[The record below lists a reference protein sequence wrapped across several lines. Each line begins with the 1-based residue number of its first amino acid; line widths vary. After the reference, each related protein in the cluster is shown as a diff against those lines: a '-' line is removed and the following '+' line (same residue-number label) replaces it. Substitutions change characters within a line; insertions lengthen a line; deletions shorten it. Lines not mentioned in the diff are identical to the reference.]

1 MVTIQG
7 MASLNLVKHEIEQTL
22 SQAEIGLESYS
33 DDASSTEPLRNAIV
47 RFQELKGVFKLI
59 ELPAPSM
66 LCAELED
73 LSAHLLGT
81 QPIDAD
87 QKLGILSG
95 VIMVLSHYLEY
106 VHVKQKDLPSLLIP
120 AINEVREALHKAKY
134 PDSHFFNADVSTPR
148 NDAASGKDNLIE
160 LGNQARRLRHMYE
173 VGLLGALKDQNL
185 PTSFKLMDRALDR
198 IDTLGGNVKFGK
210 LWWLAR
216 GALAG
221 LYAGDVELTNPRK
234 SILGQ
239 VDRQIKLLVFQGTA
253 VLSKE
258 PPSALLKELL
268 YINALAQP
276 GGDLV
281 MQIASHF
288 GVDGQMTDADIRAER
303 ELMNGPGGSVM
314 KTVAAAVKEEL
325 AHIKDTLDLASRGAA
340 DGGEGFSAAA
350 ESMGRI
356 ANTLVMLG
364 LVEASNVL
372 LEQVNHVRNWSMNP
386 VDPASDEFQ
395 AVADA
400 LLYVENRVIS
410 LTSPSSS
417 TMDSEHPVR
426 DFAARSQLDEARQ
439 VVVGESRA
447 GLSLAKRAI
456 VSFIE
461 SKWDGMHLSNVP
473 TTLNSVWGGLMFLQL
488 ERAARVL
495 RSCNEFIEK
504 QLIKVENTAPSQHM
518 LDTLADAITSIDYYL
533 ESMEANKP
541 IGEGILDVA
550 EESVHE
556 LGFPIAV

>member
-7 MASLNLVKHEIEQTL
+7 MASLNLVKIEIDQTL
-22 SQAEIGLESYS
+22 SQAETGLEAYS
-33 DDASSTEPLRNAIV
+33 EDSSNTEQLRNSIE
-47 RFQELKGVFKLI
+47 RFQELNGVFKLI
-59 ELPAPSM
+59 ELPAPSI
-66 LCAELED
+66 LSAEMAD
-73 LSAHLLGT
+73 LAAHLLAT
-81 QPIDAD
+81 QPAD
-87 QKLGILSG
+87 SEQKLGTLSG

-120 AINEVREALHKAKY
+120 AINELRDALKKPRY
-134 PDSHFFNADVSTPR
+134 SDSYFFNADVSIARR
-148 NDAASGKDNLIE
+148 NLSTSANTTELAA
-160 LGNQARRLRHMYE
+160 QARRLRHMYE
-173 VGLLGALKDQNL
+173 VGLVGALKDQNL
-185 PTSFKLMDRALDR
+185 PTSFKLMDHALER
-198 IDTLGGNVKFGK
+198 IDRLGGDVKYSK
-210 LWWLAR
+210 LWWTAR

-221 LYAGDVELTNPRK
+221 LYAGDVELTVSRK
-234 SILGQ
+234 SVLGQ
-239 VDRQIKLLVFQGTA
+239 IDRQIKLLVFQGVGILA
-253 VLSKE
+253 KE

-281 MQIASHF
+281 SEIANHF
-288 GVDGQMTDADIRAER
+288 GVAGQMTDADIRAER

-340 DGGEGFSAAA
+340 DGGDGFAGAA

-372 LEQVNHVRNWSMNP
+372 LEQVTHVRNWATNP
-386 VDPASDEFQ
+386 VDPMSDEFQ
-395 AVADA
+395 SVADA
-400 LLYVENRVIS
+400 LLYVENRALG
-410 LTSPSSS
+410 LTSHSSG
-417 TMDSEHPVR
+417 TEDSNAKEFVS
-426 DFAARSQLDEARQ
+426 RSQLDEARQ

-456 VSFIE
+456 VSYIE
-461 SKWDGMHLSNVP
+461 SRWDGMHLSNVP
-473 TTLNSVWGGLMFLQL
+473 TTLNSVWGGLIFLQL

-495 RSCNEFIEK
+495 RSCTQFIEK
-504 QLIKVENTAPSQHM
+504 QLIQVEQAAPTQHV

-556 LGFPIAV
+556 LGFPITV

>member
-1 MVTIQG
+1 
-7 MASLNLVKHEIEQTL
+7 
-22 SQAEIGLESYS
+22 
-33 DDASSTEPLRNAIV
+33 
-47 RFQELKGVFKLI
+47 LKGVFKLI

-66 LCAELED
+66 LCAEMEELA
-73 LSAHLLGT
+73 AHLLGT
-81 QPIDAD
+81 QPAD
-87 QKLGILSG
+87 GEHKLAALSG
-95 VIMVLSHYLEY
+95 VIMVLTHYLEY

-120 AINEVREALHKAKY
+120 AVNEIRETLRKTKL
-134 PDSHFFNADVSTPR
+134 PDSHFFNCDV
-148 NDAASGKDNLIE
+148 NAARPNPPVSGVNLDE
-160 LGNQARRLRHMYE
+160 LGAQARRLRHMYE
-173 VGLLGALKDQNL
+173 VGLIGALRDINL
-185 PTSFKLMDRALDR
+185 PTSFKLMDRALER
-198 IDTLGGNVKFGK
+198 IDNLGGDVKYGK
-210 LWWLAR
+210 LWWMAR

-221 LYAGDVELTNPRK
+221 LYAGDVELTNSRK

-253 VLSKE
+253 ALNKE
-258 PPSALLKELL
+258 PPTQLLKELL

-281 MQIASHF
+281 TQISTHF
-288 GVDGQMTDADIRAER
+288 GVNGQMTDADIRAER

-314 KTVAAAVKEEL
+314 KTVASAVKEEL

-340 DGGEGFSAAA
+340 DGGEGFSSAA
-350 ESMGRI
+350 ESMDRI

-372 LEQVNHVRNWSMNP
+372 KEQVSHVRGWSSHP

-395 AVADA
+395 SVADA
-400 LLYVENRVIS
+400 LLYVENRVVA
-410 LTSPSSS
+410 LTTHSGSAAEADQP
-417 TMDSEHPVR
+417 R
-426 DFAARSQLDEARQ
+426 KDFVSRSQLDEARQ

-461 SKWDGMHLSNVP
+461 SKWDSMHLSNVP
-473 TTLNSVWGGLMFLQL
+473 TTLTSVWGGLMFLQL

-504 QLIKVENTAPSQHM
+504 QLIRDDNAAPSQHM

-541 IGEGILDVA
+541 IGEGVLDVA
-550 EESVHE
+550 EESVNE
-556 LGFPIAV
+556 LGFPVAV

>member
-22 SQAEIGLESYS
+22 AQAESNLEAYS
-33 DDASSTEPLRNAIV
+33 EDAGSTDPLRNAIE

-66 LCAELED
+66 LCAEMEELA
-73 LSAHLLGT
+73 AHLLGT
-81 QPIDAD
+81 QPAD
-87 QKLGILSG
+87 SDHKLGVLSG
-95 VIMVLSHYLEY
+95 VIMVLNHYLEY

-120 AINEVREALHKAKY
+120 AINEVKEVLRKQKLA
-134 PDSHFFNADVSTPR
+134 DSHFFNSDVSAPR
-148 NDAASGKDNLIE
+148 PNPPMEGANLTE
-160 LGNQARRLRHMYE
+160 LSAQARRLRHMYE
-173 VGLLGALKDQNL
+173 VGLVGALRDTNL
-185 PTSFKLMDRALDR
+185 PTSFKLMDRALER
-198 IDTLGGNVKFGK
+198 IDRLGGDVKYGK
-210 LWWLAR
+210 LWWMAR

-221 LYAGDVELTNPRK
+221 LYAGDVELTNSRK

-253 VLSKE
+253 TLNKE
-258 PPSALLKELL
+258 PPTTLLKELL

-281 MQIASHF
+281 MQISAHF
-288 GVDGQMTDADIRAER
+288 GVNGQMTDADIRAER

-314 KTVAAAVKEEL
+314 KTVASAVKEEL

-340 DGGEGFSAAA
+340 DGGEGFSGAA
-350 ESMGRI
+350 ESMDRI

-372 LEQVNHVRNWSMNP
+372 KEQVSHVRNWTVNP

-395 AVADA
+395 SVADA
-400 LLYVENRVIS
+400 LLYVENRVVA
-410 LTSPSSS
+410 LTSLSSGAA
-417 TMDSEHPVR
+417 DQPAK
-426 DFAARSQLDEARQ
+426 DFVSRSQLDEARQ

-447 GLSLAKRAI
+447 GLSLDKRAI

-461 SKWDGMHLSNVP
+461 SKWDSMHLSNVP
-473 TTLNSVWGGLMFLQL
+473 TTLTSVWGGLMFLQL

-504 QLIKVENTAPSQHM
+504 QLIRDDNAAPSQHM

-541 IGEGILDVA
+541 IGEGVLDVA

-556 LGFPIAV
+556 LGFPVAV